1 MSLPQIQE
9 MDPWLEEDEEMYMMR
24 RASFDKSNQ
33 NTSKPNENRFSLTG
47 SVTNLAKVSV
57 YIYIISRILIRT
69 PIFANLLKIASKYLV
84 HFKNFSTGSIILV
97 LLTFLKFHKRFSQ
110 SNYL

>member
-9 MDPWLEEDEEMYMMR
+9 MDPWLEEDEEMFMMR

-33 NTSKPNENRFSLTG
+33 NMKKPNQRQISLAG

-57 YIYIISRILIRT
+57 YIYIISRILLRT
-69 PIFANLLKIASKYLV
+69 PIFANLIKIATSHLA
-84 HFKNFSTGSIILV
+84 HFKNLSTGSIILV
-97 LLTFLKFHKRFSQ
+97 LLTFLKFHKRFNQ
-110 SNYL
+110 SN